1 MAVKYYGNLIR
12 IKNSNFSLENI
23 MTEQDKNKRHESRM
37 AKKKDIVDEKIKK
50 ADKEKGVIVITSGNG
65 KGKSSSGF
73 GMVARALG
81 HGMKVGIVQFIK
93 GAMSTGEETFFRR
106 FPDEVEYHVMGDGFT
121 WNTQDREQD
130 VKTATLAWDIAKRM
144 LNDDSY
150 DFVLLDELNIVL
162 KYEYPPIEDVIK
174 DLQSRPEM
182 QHVVI
187 TGRAAKDELIE
198 IADTV
203 TEMKDVKHAFR
214 SGIKAQKG
222 IEL

>member
-1 MAVKYYGNLIR
+1 MTD
-12 IKNSNFSLENI
+12 LE
-23 MTEQDKNKRHESRM
+23 KNKRHEERM
-37 AKKKDIVDEKIKK
+37 AKKKAIIDEKVKK
-50 ADKEKGVIVITSGNG
+50 ADKEQGVIVITTGNG

-81 HGMKVGIVQFIK
+81 HGMKVGIIQFIK
-93 GAMSTGEETFFRR
+93 GAMSTGEESFYRR

-130 VKTATLAWDIAKRM
+130 VKTATLAWDIAKKM
-144 LNDDSY
+144 LSDESY
-150 DFVLLDELNIVL
+150 DLILLDELNIVL
-162 KYEYPPIEDVIK
+162 KYQYLPIENVIN
-174 DLQSRPEM
+174 DLKNRPNM
-182 QHVVI
+182 QHIVI

-203 TEMKDVKHAFR
+203 TEMKDIKHAFR

>member
-1 MAVKYYGNLIR
+1 
-12 IKNSNFSLENI
+12 
-23 MTEQDKNKRHESRM
+23 MTTNDEAARNERHQDRM
-37 AKKKDIVDEKIKK
+37 AKKKAIIDEKVKK
-50 ADKEKGVIVITSGNG
+50 ADKEQGVIVITTGNG

-81 HGMKVGIVQFIK
+81 HGMKIGIVQFIK

-130 VKTATLAWDIAKRM
+130 VKTATLAWEKAKRM
-144 LNDDSY
+144 LSDDSY
-150 DFVLLDELNIVL
+150 DLILLDELNIVL
-162 KYEYPPIEDVIK
+162 KYQYLPIEEVIK
-174 DLQSRPEM
+174 DLQNRPEM

-203 TEMKDVKHAFR
+203 TEMKDIKHAFR

-222 IEL
+222 VEL

>member
-1 MAVKYYGNLIR
+1 MTDKE
-12 IKNSNFSLENI
+12 KN
-23 MTEQDKNKRHESRM
+23 QRHESRM
-37 AKKKDIVDEKIKK
+37 AKKKAIIDAAVKK
-50 ADKEKGVIVITSGNG
+50 ADQEKGVIVITTGNG

-81 HGMKVGIVQFIK
+81 HNMKIGIVQFIK
-93 GAMSTGEETFFRR
+93 GAFSTGEEAFFRR

-121 WNTQDREQD
+121 WETQNLDQD
-130 VKTATLAWDIAKRM
+130 IKTANLAWQEVKRM

-150 DFVLLDELNIVL
+150 DFILLDELNIVL
-162 KYEYPPIEDVIK
+162 KYQYIDINEVIN
-174 DLQSRPEM
+174 DLKNRPSM

-187 TGRAAKDELIE
+187 TGRAAKKELID

>member
-1 MAVKYYGNLIR
+1 MDNTN
-12 IKNSNFSLENI
+12 KN
-23 MTEQDKNKRHESRM
+23 QRHESRM
-37 AKKKDIVDEKIKK
+37 AKKKTVIDESIKK
-50 ADKEKGVIVITSGNG
+50 ADKEKGVIVITTGNG

-81 HGMKVGIVQFIK
+81 HNMKVGIIQFIK
-93 GAMSTGEETFFRR
+93 GSDSTGEEAFYRR
-106 FPDEVEYHVMGDGFT
+106 FPEQVEYHVMGDGFT
-121 WNTQDREQD
+121 WETQNREQD
-130 VKTATLAWDIAKRM
+130 TITAAKAWQEAKRM
-144 LNDDSY
+144 LNDKHY
-150 DFVLLDELNIVL
+150 DLILLDELNIVL
-162 KYEYPPIEDVIK
+162 KYQYLSIEDVIQ
-174 DLQSRPEM
+174 DLQNRPEM

-203 TEMKDVKHAFR
+203 TEMNDIKHAFR

>member
-1 MAVKYYGNLIR
+1 
-12 IKNSNFSLENI
+12 
-23 MTEQDKNKRHESRM
+23 MTELDTNKRHESRM
-37 AKKKDIVDEKIKK
+37 AKKKAIIDEKIKK
-50 ADKEKGVIVITSGNG
+50 ADKEKGVIVITTGNG

-81 HGMKVGIVQFIK
+81 HDMKIGVIQFIK
-93 GAMSTGEETFFRR
+93 GAFSTGEEAFFRR
-106 FPDEVEYHVMGDGFT
+106 FPDEVDYHVMGDGFT

-130 VKTATLAWDIAKRM
+130 VKTASLAWQEAKRM

-150 DFVLLDELNIVL
+150 DLILLDELNIVL
-162 KYEYPPIEDVIK
+162 KYQYIEIKDVIN
-174 DLQSRPEM
+174 DLQNRPKM

-203 TEMKDVKHAFR
+203 TEMNDIKHAFR

>member
-1 MAVKYYGNLIR
+1 
-12 IKNSNFSLENI
+12 
-23 MTEQDKNKRHESRM
+23 MTTNDEAARNERHESRM
-37 AKKKDIVDEKIKK
+37 AKKKTVIDEKIKK
-50 ADKEKGVIVITSGNG
+50 ADKEKGVIVITTGNG

-93 GAMSTGEETFFRR
+93 GAMSTGEEIFFRR

-121 WNTQDREQD
+121 WNTQDRKQD
-130 VKTATLAWDIAKRM
+130 VKTATLAWEKAKRM
-144 LNDDSY
+144 LSDDSY
-150 DFVLLDELNIVL
+150 DLVLLDELNIVL
-162 KYEYPPIEDVIK
+162 KYQYLPIEDVIK
-174 DLQSRPEM
+174 DLQNRPEM

-203 TEMKDVKHAFR
+203 TEMKDIKHAFR

>member
-1 MAVKYYGNLIR
+1 
-12 IKNSNFSLENI
+12 
-23 MTEQDKNKRHESRM
+23 MTDQEKNKRHENRM
-37 AKKKDIVDEKIKK
+37 AKKKAVIDEKVAK
-50 ADKEKGVIVITSGNG
+50 ANIEKGVIVITTGNG

-81 HGMKVGIVQFIK
+81 HNMKVGIVQFIK
-93 GAMSTGEETFFRR
+93 GAFSTGEETFFRR
-106 FPDEVEYHVMGDGFT
+106 FPNEVEYHVMGDGFT
-121 WNTQDREQD
+121 WETQNREQD
-130 VKTATLAWDIAKRM
+130 VKTATLAWEEAKRM
-144 LNDDSY
+144 LSDDSY
-150 DFVLLDELNIVL
+150 DLILLDELNIVL
-162 KYEYPPIEDVIK
+162 KYQYLPIENIIK
-174 DLQSRPEM
+174 DLQNRPTM

-203 TEMKDVKHAFR
+203 TEMKDVKHGFR